1 MKAVVPAFNQEKALV
16 GAFSVITNLWIAF
29 VSSTSL
35 QLQRHCSSSPLLLLY
50 WCVQVLLGDEPVS
63 SRQVLV
69 EVVRAETDGDQDP
82 DNTVYIIAR

>member
-1 MKAVVPAFNQEKALV
+1 MKHQ
-16 GAFSVITNLWIAF
+16 W
-29 VSSTSL
+29 
-35 QLQRHCSSSPLLLLY
+35 LLLQY

-69 EVVRAETDGDQDP
+69 EVVRAETAGDQDP

>member
-1 MKAVVPAFNQEKALV
+1 MIYSNKF
-16 GAFSVITNLWIAF
+16 FTAF
-29 VSSTSL
+29 VSS
-35 QLQRHCSSSPLLLLY
+35 SSATAPPPPLLLLY

-69 EVVRAETDGDQDP
+69 EVVRAETARDQDP